1 MTPFANAST
10 QTKILIIGIS
20 FLIILGLGIWVG
32 SLTFAAAINLNSKS
46 FFTLITYTFNL
57 ARLTS
62 GQKIWLAVSWV
73 ITIIPLI
80 LLLIIAIKSRKSF
93 LHGKAGFARKSEIKK
108 AGLLADKGILCGR
121 LGKEYLYFDGTEHVI
136 LYAPT
141 RSGKGVGV
149 VIPNLLTWQDSVV
162 VLDIKK
168 ENWFK
173 TAGFRKA
180 HGIDVFLFDPDEE
193 NGVTHRYNPLTY
205 VRRHTK
211 HQIGDLQRIANFLIP
226 LASDKDPFFDLSA
239 QKAFVAVTSYLAET
253 PSKPFTIGQTYR
265 ELTKHSN
272 IRAFFTEIIEKRSAS
287 DIPLSDPTI
296 NALNDFLSTSDDTLA
311 SIRATVTSRLGL
323 WANPI
328 IDAATSASDFDF
340 NELRRKRISIYVG
353 ITPDNL
359 TRFAPLINL
368 FFQQAMDINLRTLPE
383 NDKTLNRKLLLLMD
397 EFTAMGR
404 MEVINKGIAFFAG
417 YNIRLLIVIQS
428 PSQLEEV
435 YGKDAAKS
443 MMTNCAV
450 EIVFTPKELDV
461 AQQLSERMGY
471 NTVISKSISKPTGFS
486 KGNKNISSSDQKRAL
501 MLPQEVMQISE
512 EKALLFRRGIP
523 PILASKIRYYKEKG
537 FAERYTIKVPTISPL
552 MEVGREG
559 VGKTTGNDSNPPR
572 EEMADLMKTIQ
583 PKTNPP
589 TVIPENMNDP
599 ETISDSD
606 LESGYGDII
615 KKVQAADTDEALL
628 ESIRKAIS

>member
-1 MTPFANAST
+1 MTPYANANR
-10 QTKILIIGIS
+10 QTKILIV
-20 FLIILGLGIWVG
+20 FACLLIMLGLGIWLG
-32 SLTFAAAINLNSKS
+32 SLTFAAAVNLGSKS
-46 FFTLITYTFNL
+46 FFTLINYTFDF

-62 GQKIWLAVSWV
+62 GQKIWLSVSWFV
-73 ITIIPLI
+73 AVIPLI
-80 LLLIIAIKSRKSF
+80 LILVIAIKSRKFF
-93 LHGKAGFARKSEIKK
+93 LHGKAGFATKSEIKK
-108 AGLLADKGILCGR
+108 AGLLANKGILCGR
-121 LGKEYLYFDGTEHVI
+121 FNNEYLYFDGTEHVI
-136 LYAPT
+136 VYAPT

-162 VLDIKK
+162 VFDIKK

-205 VRRHTK
+205 VRRNTK

-226 LASDKDPFFDLSA
+226 VASDKDPFFDLSA

-253 PSKPFTIGQTYR
+253 PSKPFTIGQTYK
-265 ELTKHSN
+265 ELTSQSDM
-272 IRAFFTEIIEKRSAS
+272 RAYFRNIIETRRNA
-287 DIPLSDPTI
+287 DIPLSEPTI

-323 WANPI
+323 WANPVV
-328 IDAATSASDFDF
+328 DAATSASDFNF
-340 NELRRKRISIYVG
+340 NDLRRKRISIYVG

-368 FFQQAMDINLRTLPE
+368 FFQQVMDINLRTLPE

-397 EFTAMGR
+397 EFTAMGK

-417 YNIRLLIVIQS
+417 YNIRVLIVIQS

-461 AQQLSERMGY
+461 AQQLSERIGY
-471 NTVISKSISKPTGFS
+471 NTVISKSISKPSGFS
-486 KGNKNISSSDQKRAL
+486 KGNKNTTLSDQRRAL
-501 MLPQEVMQISE
+501 MLPQEIMQISD

-523 PILASKIRYYKEKG
+523 PILANKIRYYKEKG
-537 FAERYTIKVPTISPL
+537 FAERHTIPAPIISPL
-552 MEVGREG
+552 VERSEQISSEINGDYSSASIEVLADMMD
-559 VGKTTGNDSNPPR
+559 KIKPR
-572 EEMADLMKTIQ
+572 NNQFRVTKEE
-583 PKTNPP
+583 
-589 TVIPENMNDP
+589 VDP
-599 ETISDSD
+599 LETISDIE
-606 LESGYGDII
+606 LEASYGDVI
-615 KKVQAADTDEALL
+615 KSVQAADSDEALL
-628 ESIRKAIS
+628 ETIRKAIS